1 MRSEEMTVELLETAL
16 AFGGEQR
23 KYRHDS
29 EVLQCAMTFSL
40 YLPSNSENKELPL
53 LWWLSGLTCTDDNFS
68 QKSGFQRLA
77 EKYQMAVVIP
87 DTSPRGAD
95 VADDTSWDLG
105 QGAGF
110 YVDATEMP
118 WAKNYQMYTYLTQE
132 LSEVVK
138 PLIPNFSGKESITGH
153 SMGGHGAFV
162 LGLKN
167 AARFQSI
174 SAFAPILNPMQV
186 PWGKKALTAYLGD
199 NQATWKNWDASELIK
214 TAPQVPILIMQGEAD
229 GFYETQLKETTF
241 LANALENNRKVDYQ
255 KIAGYDHSY
264 FFISTFLEEHF
275 SFHAKYLK

>member
-1 MRSEEMTVELLETAL
+1 MTAELLETAL

-29 EVLQCAMTFSL
+29 KVLQCAMTFSL
-40 YLPSNSENKELPL
+40 YLPSNSEGKELPL

-87 DTSPRGAD
+87 DTSPRGED
-95 VADDTSWDLG
+95 VADDTGWDLG

-110 YVDATEMP
+110 YVDATQMP

-132 LSEVVK
+132 LSEIVK
-138 PLIPNFSGKESITGH
+138 SLIPNFSGKESITGH
-153 SMGGHGAFV
+153 SMGGHGALV
-162 LGLKN
+162 LGLRN
-167 AARFQSI
+167 PDRFQAI

-186 PWGKKALTAYLGD
+186 PWGEKALTAYLGD
-199 NQATWKNWDASELIK
+199 DQTTWKDWDASELIK
-214 TAPQVPILIMQGEAD
+214 TAPQVPILITQGEAD

-241 LANALENNRKVDYQ
+241 LKNALENDQKVDYQ
-255 KIAGYDHSY
+255 KFAGYDHSY
-264 FFISTFLEEHF
+264 FFISTFLEDHF
-275 SFHAKYLK
+275 AFHAKYLK

>member
-1 MRSEEMTVELLETAL
+1 MTVELLETAL

-132 LSEVVK
+132 LSEIVK
-138 PLIPNFSGKESITGH
+138 SLIPNFSGKESITGH
-153 SMGGHGAFV
+153 SMGGHGALV
-162 LGLKN
+162 LGLRN
-167 AARFQSI
+167 PDRFQAI

-186 PWGKKALTAYLGD
+186 PWGEKALTAYLGD
-199 NQATWKNWDASELIK
+199 DQTTWKDWDASELIK
-214 TAPQVPILIMQGEAD
+214 TAPQVPILITQGEAD
-229 GFYETQLKETTF
+229 GFYETQSKETTF
-241 LANALENNRKVDYQ
+241 LKNALENDQKVDYQ
-255 KIAGYDHSY
+255 KFAGYDHSY
-264 FFISTFLEEHF
+264 FFISTFLEDHF
-275 SFHAKYLK
+275 AFHAKYLK